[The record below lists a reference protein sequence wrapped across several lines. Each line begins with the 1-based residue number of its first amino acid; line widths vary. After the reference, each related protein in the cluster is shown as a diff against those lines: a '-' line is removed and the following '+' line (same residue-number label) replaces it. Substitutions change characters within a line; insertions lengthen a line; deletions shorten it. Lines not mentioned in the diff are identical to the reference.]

1 MSDNPMSLDDL
12 CEDVLYTIGSF
23 CKFNLFNLRLSSKT
37 GLMLSQSYW
46 NLYLLYKNI
55 QRRYSN
61 RILME
66 KIGLINYTKR
76 YDWKKEFNNLFNQIK
91 NNQILLDLESDWNV
105 AYITQFR
112 TKVILTEKSIIEK
125 LIFEHVF

>member
-1 MSDNPMSLDDL
+1 MSLDDL

>member
-37 GLMLSQSYW
+37 GLMLSQSHW